1 MTYLLE
7 HCLLTISSLL
17 HWVHFAASPS
27 GHNTGFYLNVWYI
40 LFGWRMC
47 EGPWTSAV
55 LNCSA
60 SSQCTRWNFRLP
72 KFCCFVPFPLLQQP
86 PARMHARARDSIK
99 PRLPRFTGVL
109 SQAGA
114 ALALKMLLLR
124 FIVLDFNFVLTNA
137 RLYLKRKGKK
147 KKRKRKK
154 YEKEYSL
161 LFVPLVIC
169 GFTWMWQNKGSLI
182 LFGVWNVG
190 DFSFVS
196 VRSFVICSCPLL
208 EQGALRCHDGACLL
222 QSPVLTVGI
231 GLGIWWVLSAWL

>member
-147 KKRKRKK
+147 KKEKGKNTKK
-154 YEKEYSL
+154 NTHCYLSLSSSVVSLECGRTKAPWSSSVSEMLVISL
-161 LFVPLVIC
+161 LYQWGPL
-169 GFTWMWQNKGSLI
+169 WSAP
-182 LFGVWNVG
+182 
-190 DFSFVS
+190 
-196 VRSFVICSCPLL
+196 VRSWSRVRWDAMTVL
-208 EQGALRCHDGACLL
+208 ACFR
-222 QSPVLTVGI
+222 VLCW
-231 GLGIWWVLSAWL
+231 LWELAWEFGGC